1 MWTDNLFKIIN
12 GDLVSVESIGDGY
25 LILFTL
31 KPGAL
36 MFGFDVDPQGV
47 LAQTLHCF
55 PTISVYHPFSFVL

>member
-1 MWTDNLFKIIN
+1 MWPDNLFKIIN
-12 GDLVSVESIGDGY
+12 GDLVSVEPVRDGC

-36 MFGFDVDPQGV
+36 IFGFDVDPQGV

-55 PTISVYHPFSFVL
+55 PKILVHPTFPLVR